1 MTFIC
6 DVRLHA
12 GGMGLGTSDRAKLP
26 LTLLLQHDIST
37 SRKHVLQRQ
46 LRSRCECTPTTGR
59 LGSNVLHPLLQSREH
74 AVRGKVCCGFGHE
87 MPWLLVTA
95 AMG

>member
-1 MTFIC
+1 
-6 DVRLHA
+6 
-12 GGMGLGTSDRAKLP
+12 MGLGTSDRAKLP